1 MLANKGVIAASA
13 AGAVIVIGAI
23 IYLLVPAVPG
33 GTRSPPAVGGD
44 NNNNTATVASSG
56 EPPVIM
62 LVLLQ
67 GPEDASAAVAQYEG
81 NNTEPIQLASGAHIR
96 FDSADYR
103 TAESMKVVARNLE
116 TGQIELLRK
125 SYDVNNEFFINVD
138 KGHYEFQVQASWFEK
153 GSFVYGFDV
162 MVV

>member
-1 MLANKGVIAASA
+1 MANKGAIAASA

-23 IYLLVPAVPG
+23 IYLLVPGVLG
-33 GTRSPPAVGGD
+33 GTTRSPPAVGGD
-44 NNNNTATVASSG
+44 NNNTTTVASSG
-56 EPPVIM
+56 EPPVMM

-96 FDSADYR
+96 FDSPDYR
-103 TAESMKVVARNLE
+103 TAESMRVVARNLE

-125 SYDVNNEFFINVD
+125 SYDVNNEFFINVG